1 MAYNLSLV
9 PIDFDESSEVPEED
23 ETEDQEEVEDFLWK

>member
-1 MAYNLSLV
+1 MAENPSLV

-23 ETEDQEEVEDFLWK
+23 ETEDQEEDKDFQWK